1 MATEHTQASAVD
13 VAAYIL
19 QETGPIE
26 SMKLQKLV
34 YYAQAWSL
42 AWCGSPLFLDRIE
55 AWKHG
60 PVVRTVWAA
69 HERGRG
75 SSPLGCHDLHGG
87 YADRVSQEQR
97 RCISIVLGMY
107 SSMTSPA
114 LRAKTHEEDPWIIAR
129 GSLREEEPSNEEILR
144 EVIRNYYKERSMIE
158 LGAAY
163 NRALVSVH
171 DVAYALHLDIFDAL
185 SLIEKHG
192 YCRPI
197 ESIELSSEER
207 AAQLKRIRENR
218 IRRGGK
224 VTVSESEIS
233 SSVIASQ
240 RLEGVDARPWV
251 TNANKA

>member
-1 MATEHTQASAVD
+1 MATEHVQASAVD
-13 VAAYIL
+13 VAACIL

-26 SMKLQKLV
+26 QMKLLKLV

-42 AWCGSPLFLDRIE
+42 VWCGSPLFSDRIE

-60 PVVRTVWAA
+60 PVVPRVRDAY
-69 HERGRG
+69 ERGRG
-75 SSPLGCHDLHGG
+75 TVPLGLHDLRG
-87 YADRVSQEQR
+87 ASTERVCHEQR
-97 RCISIVLGMY
+97 RCISIVAKMY
-107 SSMTSPA
+107 SWMTSSA
-114 LRAKTHEEDPWIIAR
+114 LREKTHEEDPWIIAR
-129 GSLREEEPSNEEILR
+129 GDLKDDEPSDAEIRR
-144 EVIRNYYKERSMIE
+144 EWIEKYYKERNEVE

-163 NRALVSVH
+163 KRASISVD
-171 DVAYALHLDIFDAL
+171 DVAYAMHSDVFDAL
-185 SLIEKHG
+185 SVIEKLG
-192 YCRPI
+192 YCRPV
-197 ESIELSSEER
+197 ESIELSAEER
-207 AAQLKRIRENR
+207 AAKLGRIRENR